1 MICCV
6 YWGSFF
12 VILFCAMFM
21 VSCMGKFTYKS
32 LMSNDMS
39 LWVSVI
45 SSFISSLA
53 RLVEFV
59 TLYWLSSVVCW
70 SIIFVMCFASLYPG
84 AVLLFI
90 TGLIGISSLCSFSCA
105 LSLGGD
111 GFFCVMYFI
120 FRLPVIR

>member
-1 MICCV
+1 MFFG
-6 YWGSFF
+6 GSLFF
-12 VILFCAMFM
+12 AILFCAMFM
-21 VSCMGKFTYKS
+21 VSCMGIFTYKS

-59 TLYWLSSVVCW
+59 MLYWLSSVMCW
-70 SIIFVMCFASLYPG
+70 SSIFVMYFASLYAG

-90 TGLIGISSLCSFSCA
+90 TDLIGIPSLCSFSCA
-105 LSLGGD
+105 LS
-111 GFFCVMYFI
+111 I
-120 FRLPVIR
+120 KI